1 MTVPN
6 TYRWQQDRIQ
16 KRLEIIEAALQDLDQ
31 RKVHFKMVTYLAKYI
46 ADAISAIERREIES
60 TNKIGLKVS
69 QQKSCKASSL
79 LKNKTYRSRLDYW
92 ISRNNHQAAQDSTE
106 ISELRFKLLK
116 LSNEHAVTLDELRSL
131 QEISSAKTNRPL
143 LTTERNDGMT
153 IAHMV
158 ISHFKEFCEL
168 HDGSLVEPSPGRPTI
183 VPANLF
189 SAYLKWANS
198 LY

>member
-1 MTVPN
+1 MTAPN
-6 TYRWQQDRIQ
+6 TYRWQQDRVQ
-16 KRLEIIEAALQDLDQ
+16 KRLEIIEAALNGLDQ
-31 RKVHFKMVTYLAKYI
+31 RNILFKKVTYLAEHI
-46 ADAISAIERREIES
+46 ADEISAIERRELEGM
-60 TNKIGLKVS
+60 NKTGLKISHV
-69 QQKSCKASSL
+69 KSCRASSL
-79 LKNKTYRSRLDYW
+79 LKNKTYRSKLDHW
-92 ISRNNHQAAQDSTE
+92 IGLNNYQAPQESTE
-106 ISELRFKLLK
+106 IAELRFKLLK

-131 QEISSAKTNRPL
+131 QEISSAKTNGSL

-183 VPANLF
+183 VPASLF